1 VDHPDYM
8 REALEEARKAY
19 DLGEVPIGAVVVLD
33 GQIIGR
39 GHNLREVLNDSTA
52 HAEIMA
58 MRQAATKL
66 GDWRL
71 AGSTLYS
78 TIEPC
83 PMCAGAIVQF
93 RVQTLVYGAADPKAG
108 AVDSLV
114 DLVRDPRF
122 NHRVE
127 VITGVLEEE
136 CAGIIKAFFR
146 ELRLGKTTQNSEFR
160 ILNPE

>member
-1 VDHPDYM
+1 MNHPDYM

-19 DLGEVPIGAVVVLD
+19 DLGEVPIGAVVVLNNE
-33 GQIIGR
+33 IIGR

-127 VITGVLEEE
+127 VIAGVLEEE

-146 ELRLGKTTQNSEFR
+146 ELRAGK
-160 ILNPE
+160 